1 VDAVWVPTLI
11 EVTVNVAVVAF
22 AATVT
27 LAGTVA
33 AAVLLLVSVTTAPP
47 VGASPSSVTVPVGL
61 VKPPCTVFALSPSD
75 VTPVAGGTTVSVALR
90 LPPPVSVAEMLDV
103 VIAIKLFTL
112 VTVNVTELLPES
124 TVTVAGTVAAAVL
137 LLARVTTTPLAGAVA
152 FNVTVPVEVD
162 AVPLC

>member
-1 VDAVWVPTLI
+1 LI

-33 AAVLLLVSVTTAPP
+33 AAVLLLDSVTTAPP
-47 VGASPSSVTVPVGL
+47 IGASPFSVTVAVGL
-61 VKPPCTVFALSPSD
+61 VEPPCTVFALSPSD

-90 LPPPVSVAEMLDV
+90 LPPPVSVAEISDV
-103 VIAIKLFTL
+103 AVAIKPFTL
-112 VTVNVTELLPES
+112 VTVNVAELLPDA

-137 LLARVTTTPLAGAVA
+137 LLASVTTAPLVGAVA
-152 FNVTVPVEVD
+152 SKVTVPVEVD
-162 AVPLC
+162 AVPLG